1 MQSYLVS
8 LSHLLVLIV
17 VAGLVTPP
25 PVLWIPRARQSPAF
39 DRLLWVGTYLIAFFG
54 GWLAP
59 AYIGDP
65 FPSVALGGVSLL
77 PIVIGSLAGVLALH
91 LILFFLDWFERPEE
105 DGDDNEG

>member
-1 MQSYLVS
+1 MS
-8 LSHLLVLIV
+8 LPHLLLLIV

-25 PVLWIPRARQSPAF
+25 PIVLIRRARQSATF
-39 DRLLWVGTYLIAFFG
+39 DRLLWVGTYLIAVLG

-65 FPSVALGGVSLL
+65 VPSVAIGGVSLL

-91 LILFFLDWFERPEE
+91 LILFFLDWVERPEE
-105 DGDDNEG
+105 NEDDYDE